1 MSACPFAAECLKG
14 LWATGRGEC
23 EGRGLGDGSQ
33 GCCQLLTRKL
43 STNLNDFADIRR

>member
-1 MSACPFAAECLKG
+1 MSACPSAAECLKG

-23 EGRGLGDGSQ
+23 EGRGLGDGSTAVN
-33 GCCQLLTRKL
+33 LLTRKL